1 MSHMNSSVV
10 ENPDSVEVSEVE
22 DADSKELT
30 ASEDP
35 VSAY

>member
-1 MSHMNSSVV
+1 MNSSVV
-10 ENPDSVEVSEVE
+10 EDPDSVEVSEIE

>member
-1 MSHMNSSVV
+1 MSFCKSSVV
-10 ENPDSVEVSEVE
+10 EDPDSVEFSEIE

>member
-10 ENPDSVEVSEVE
+10 EDPDSVEFSEIE